1 VSRTKSIALL
11 LAALCGTTGAFY
23 LFVSTF
29 RHKGLALL
37 LMPLLA
43 AIAVFVLPTAAHA
56 VRQGARTITRN
67 LTWAQG
73 LFILCFVSGIVWR
86 VREQSDI
93 NSNLLDGFAIL
104 RVGIQT
110 IIALVLIFRLIGFK
124 NDWPRAL
131 FGGVIGV
138 VAAYPLLSLISTV
151 WSVKPA
157 WTLYK
162 SVEYLVDLSVL
173 AAFIITLKS
182 REDFERLINI
192 AWSLLGLMLVSA
204 WVGALIDP
212 SDALKLDKMEGPL
225 TGRLNGVI
233 PQIDANSIG
242 EWSAILAI
250 VALGRTLYDP
260 RKRFNTKWY
269 WILVGF
275 AVPTL
280 IYSQTRAAI
289 GGFVVAFVVLLFL
302 SKRYGTMLLLA
313 GAGVILGGIL
323 LAATNAGTVLEA
335 YFLRGHTTQAIA
347 DVSGRLDWWEIAI
360 AKFWQRP
367 WTGYGGYAGGRF
379 VVLDSIGR
387 KDTGDILSSWVQPLI
402 DIGIPGFL
410 VLLTA
415 ITTLW
420 ISLMKACRQS
430 LADPATRRLLVEAL
444 CVMTII
450 QIRSFFTG
458 NLITHDAM
466 TFLVVLGCAEFG
478 RRFTKLRQANPLLQ

>member
-1 VSRTKSIALL
+1 VF
-11 LAALCGTTGAFY
+11 LAALCSTTGAFY
-23 LFVSTF
+23 LSVSTF

-37 LMPLLA
+37 LLPLLA
-43 AIAVFVLPTAAHA
+43 AVVVFVLPTALQSI
-56 VRQGARTITRN
+56 RQGTRTIARN
-67 LTWAQG
+67 LTWPQG
-73 LFILCFVSGIVWR
+73 LFIFCFVSGIVWR
-86 VREQSDI
+86 VRAQQEI
-93 NSNLLDGFAIL
+93 NSSVLDGFAML
-104 RVGIQT
+104 RVGMQT

-131 FGGVIGV
+131 FVGVIGI

-162 SVEYLVDLSVL
+162 SVEYFVDLSVL
-173 AAFIITLKS
+173 AAFFVTLKS
-182 REDFERLINI
+182 REDLERLMNI
-192 AWSLLGLMLVSA
+192 AWSLLGLMLISA

-212 SDALKLDKMEGPL
+212 TDALKLDKVEGPL

-242 EWSAILAI
+242 EWSAVLAVI
-250 VALGRTLYDP
+250 ALGRILYDP
-260 RKRFNTKWY
+260 EKHFSKKWY
-269 WILVGF
+269 WILIGF
-275 AVPTL
+275 AMPTL

-313 GAGVILGGIL
+313 GTGVLIAGIL
-323 LAATNAGTVLEA
+323 LATTNAASVLEA
-335 YFLRGHTTQAIA
+335 YFLRGHTAQAIA
-347 DVSGRLDWWEIAI
+347 DVSGRLNWWEVAI
-360 AKFWQRP
+360 VKFWQRP

-387 KDTGDILSSWVQPLI
+387 TDTGDILISWVQPLI
-402 DIGIPGFL
+402 DLGIPGFL

-415 ITTLW
+415 ITALW
-420 ISLMKACRQS
+420 VSLMKACRES
-430 LADPATRRLLVEAL
+430 VADPATRRILVEAI